1 MEYNLSNPSWKR
13 MEVKSKEEDHHYKF
27 RRDMHNFHHGGGMD
41 LMLMVETTMEM
52 ETSLLK
58 DMLEFVASL
67 LMLNLW
73 SILLMMIMGAKSY
86 GEKAKRY
93 GEKQLSVS
101 SQGVAK
107 VETLKPSMIE
117 EFSKVN
123 ELPQA
128 QEVVEE
134 EKERVEEKERLV
146 ERLCIFDSVSIIS
159 KESEHIECSK
169 EKESEFEKSVRV
181 KQNECFIEKQES
193 EKEEQREKEIV
204 VLEKGIKDKGCNMGK
219 KLGSILEE
227 LPISLSLNPPLMC
240 YEVSLVGLKFFLESY
255 LSHMSIYEDFCSIC
269 FGGGLFLVV
278 SYTSKYVSYY
288 DPLKNQLVNN
298 DVNCEPSCFG
308 HELVHDDSF
317 FDVKV
322 GGFLE
327 FNCASFDVL
336 HDTVIGKSLKHARL
350 SYMKRNLMDFIIGEK
365 WNIEVIWNSLLSL
378 DFFTDLNRMSQ
389 SPMELK
395 LGPIT
400 RAQRRKLK
408 ILKDN
413 GKVAYMEKALKSKL
427 EGFDGQERGFQVV
440 VNVFN

>member
-13 MEVKSKEEDHHYKF
+13 MEVKSKQEDHHSKF
-27 RRDMHNFHHGGGMD
+27 RRDMHNFHHGGGNGFNAYG
-41 LMLMVETTMEM
+41 ENNHGNGNFTPQRH
-52 ETSLLK
+52 
-58 DMLEFVASL
+58 A
-67 LMLNLW
+67 
-73 SILLMMIMGAKSY
+73 GAKSY

-101 SQGVAK
+101 PQGVAK

-134 EKERVEEKERLV
+134 VFKIKKKKEWKKKERLV

-169 EKESEFEKSVRV
+169 EKESEFEKS
-181 KQNECFIEKQES
+181 KQES
-193 EKEEQREKEIV
+193 EKEEQGEKEIV
-204 VLEKGIKDKGCNMGK
+204 VLEKGRKDKGWNMGK
-219 KLGSILEE
+219 KLVAILEE
-227 LPISLSLNPPLMC
+227 LPISISLNPPLMC
-240 YEVSLVGLKFFLESY
+240 YEVSLVGLKFFFRV
-255 LSHMSIYEDFCSIC
+255 LSFSF
-269 FGGGLFLVV
+269 V

-308 HELVHDDSF
+308 RELVHDDSF

-327 FNCASFDVL
+327 FNCSLCDVL
-336 HDTVIGKSLKHARL
+336 HDTIIVKSLKHARL

-365 WNIEVIWNSLLSL
+365 WNIEVIWNSPLSL

-408 ILKDN
+408 ILEDN
-413 GKVAYMEKALKSKL
+413 GTVAYVEQA
-427 EGFDGQERGFQVV
+427 
-440 VNVFN
+440 